1 MAENVTRI
9 REYSSDVR
17 SRIASLETQ
26 MVNVAEDVKRIE
38 TRVDAQYQQLH
49 SRISDFRD
57 EMRTEIDTK
66 HEKLIDK
73 LDEHGK
79 RELEANAKLE
89 TKISSMEKWRWMIMG
104 GAVVAGYI
112 IGHLKLEKLI

>member
-9 REYSSDVR
+9 REYSADVR

-38 TRVDAQYQQLH
+38 ARVDAQYQQLNA
-49 SRISDFRD
+49 RISDFRD
-57 EMRTEIDTK
+57 EMRTEIDAK
-66 HEKLIDK
+66 HEKLITK

-79 RELEANAKLE
+79 RESEANSKLE
-89 TKISSMEKWRWMIMG
+89 EKISSMEKWRWMLMG
-104 GAVVAGYI
+104 GAVVAGYLI
-112 IGHLKLEKLI
+112 AHLKIEKLL